1 MNRLLVTLA
10 VSLIL
15 TTWSYASAA
24 PAATVAPPAS
34 STITQ
39 TQVKPFDLN
48 QVTADELVTIKGIG
62 PALAKA
68 VVDYRQKNGAFRK
81 VDDLLGVAG
90 IGPKNLE
97 KFRPYLTVPV
107 NK

>member
-24 PAATVAPPAS
+24 PAATVAAPAS
-34 STITQ
+34 STV

-62 PALAKA
+62 PVLAKA
-68 VVDYRQKNGAFRK
+68 VVEYRQKNGAFRK

-107 NK
+107 TK

>member
-1 MNRLLVTLA
+1 MNRLLVSLA

-15 TTWSYASAA
+15 ATWSYVSVA

-34 STITQ
+34 SAV

-62 PALAKA
+62 PALARA
-68 VVDYRQKNGAFRK
+68 VIDYRQKNGAFRK

-107 NK
+107 TK